1 MGQAAIEV
9 RQKIAR
15 HASIELDRRAH
26 RDARVVTLLE
36 VDVTR
41 ARRALRHSSR
51 NARVP
56 LSLVSW
62 IAKRVVADA
71 PHPATVTLMIERTVD
86 GDGVTVPFRIDRAAE
101 RTVADIERE
110 IGRIRASQVGSTD
123 LLRELR
129 PGPGGLTRAAFLR
142 ALPSALRRR
151 IARRIVQ
158 RAADRACHA
167 ALSRTFV
174 VDRVSGSR
182 MRHVIITASG
192 MGGRIR
198 GWFIPR
204 AIGAPCIGIGA
215 VANQGVVLN
224 GRIEPRQI
232 LSLTVVANR
241 RAINPGDASRWIG
254 SLVRGMERGADLPA
268 GLPVDAPVC
277 APR

>member
-9 RQKIAR
+9 RQQIAR
-15 HASIELDRRAH
+15 HASIELDRHAH

-71 PHPATVTLMIERTVD
+71 PHPATVTLMIERNVD
-86 GDGVTVPFRIDRAAE
+86 GDGVTVPFRIDGAAD

-110 IGRIRASQVGSTD
+110 IGGIRTSPIGSTD

-129 PGPGGLTRAAFLR
+129 PGPGGLMRAAFLR
-142 ALPSALRRR
+142 VLPGALRRR
-151 IARRIVQ
+151 IARRIVR

-174 VDRVSGSR
+174 VDRASAGR
-182 MRHVIITASG
+182 MRHVIITAGG

-215 VANQGVVLN
+215 VTNQGVVLN

-232 LSLTVVANR
+232 LSLTVVASR
-241 RAINPGDASRWIG
+241 RAIEPGDASRWIG
-254 SLVRGMERGADLPA
+254 ALVRAMERGADLPVDT
-268 GLPVDAPVC
+268 PVGAS
-277 APR
+277 R